1 MIVTIDG
8 PAGSG
13 KSTAARGLAERLGFE
28 FLDTGAMY
36 RCVAWSVL
44 QKQVDPADEA
54 AVVEVSRQTHIAF
67 SDARV
72 LVNETEVTGLI
83 RTPEVTEVAS
93 VVAQY
98 PGVREELVRL
108 QREAASG
115 IDIVSEGRDQGTV
128 VFPDAFCKF
137 FLVADPEERA
147 RRRYDEL
154 QAQDKQI
161 TVEEILDQ
169 IYQRDQRDEQR
180 VVAPLKAA
188 DDAVEINTSSLTRD
202 EVLDLLEKTV
212 RERISALSHGT

>member
-13 KSTAARGLAERLGFE
+13 KSTAAKGLADRLGFE

-36 RCVAWSVL
+36 RCVAWAVL

-54 AVVEVSRQTHIAF
+54 AVVDLSRQIQISF
-67 SDARV
+67 SDAQV
-72 LVNETEVTGLI
+72 LVNDEEVTGLI

-108 QREAASG
+108 QRDAASG
-115 IDIVSEGRDQGTV
+115 TNIVSEGRDQGTV

-147 RRRYDEL
+147 RRRHEEL
-154 QAQDKQI
+154 QSEGKVI
-161 TVEEILDQ
+161 TVDEILQQ

-180 VVAPLKAA
+180 DVAPLKAA
-188 DDAVEINTSSLTRD
+188 DDALEINTSAVTID
-202 EVLDLLEKTV
+202 EVLDRLEQTV
-212 RERISALSHGT
+212 RERISSLSQ

>member
-137 FLVADPEERA
+137 FLIADPEERA

-188 DDAVEINTSSLTRD
+188 DDALEINTSSLTID
-202 EVLDLLEKTV
+202 EVLDQLEKTV
-212 RERISALSHGT
+212 RQRISALSH

>member
-44 QKQVDPADEA
+44 EKQVDPADEA

-169 IYQRDQRDEQR
+169 IHQRDQRDEQR

-212 RERISALSHGT
+212 RERISALSH

>member
-44 QKQVDPADEA
+44 QQQVDPADEA

-72 LVNETEVTGLI
+72 LVNETEVTGQI

-188 DDAVEINTSSLTRD
+188 DDALEINTSSLTID
-202 EVLDLLEKTV
+202 EVLDRLEKTV
-212 RERISALSHGT
+212 RQRISALSHGT

>member
-13 KSTAARGLAERLGFE
+13 KSTAAKGLADRLGFE

-36 RCVAWSVL
+36 RCVAWAVL

-54 AVVEVSRQTHIAF
+54 AVVDLSRQIQISF
-67 SDARV
+67 SDAQV
-72 LVNETEVTGLI
+72 LVNDEEVTGLI

-108 QREAASG
+108 QRDAASG
-115 IDIVSEGRDQGTV
+115 TNIVSEGRDQGTV

-147 RRRYDEL
+147 RRRHEEL
-154 QAQDKQI
+154 QSEGKDI
-161 TVEEILDQ
+161 TVDEILQQ

-180 VVAPLKAA
+180 DVAPLKAA
-188 DDAVEINTSSLTRD
+188 DDALEINTSAVTID
-202 EVLDLLEKTV
+202 EVLDRLEQTV
-212 RERISALSHGT
+212 RERISSLSQ

>member
-13 KSTAARGLAERLGFE
+13 KSTAAKGLAERLGFE

-36 RCVAWSVL
+36 RCVAWAVIE
-44 QKQVDPADEA
+44 KQVDPADEA
-54 AVVEVSRQTHIAF
+54 AVVRVSQQIQIAF
-67 SDARV
+67 SDAHV
-72 LVNETEVTGLI
+72 LVNEEEVTGLI

-108 QREAASG
+108 QRDAAAG
-115 IDIVSEGRDQGTV
+115 TNIVSEGRDQGTV

-147 RRRYDEL
+147 RRRHEEL
-154 QAQDKQI
+154 QAEGKEI
-161 TVEEILDQ
+161 TVDEILQQ

-180 VVAPLKAA
+180 DVAPLKAA
-188 DDAVEINTSSLTRD
+188 DDALEINTSVLTID
-202 EVLDLLEKTV
+202 EVLDQLEQTV
-212 RERISALSHGT
+212 RERISSSLQ

>member
-137 FLVADPEERA
+137 FLVANPEERA

-188 DDAVEINTSSLTRD
+188 DDALEINTSSLTRD
-202 EVLDLLEKTV
+202 EVLDQLEKTV
-212 RERISALSHGT
+212 RKRISALSH